1 MAQGEKIV
9 RNIATLNIGNTF
21 RSSNLNIASEKIYQ
35 DVNNTFPYTINQ
47 IKKHIVP
54 QVLYKIKYNFKAND
68 TLNHELIKQEYLV
81 RYETDSVI
89 PFPVLLDLGKS
100 KSSYPVYP
108 LKKEYT
114 DKEIDNIKV
123 AMLAA
128 EDQTVITTTLDII
141 NQSSWDILFNISVLR
156 YFVKRLEIHFKSL
169 SSNEF
174 SQLSDHNK
182 TLFEEYRGRYV
193 PTIKAMTKVYQETH
207 EPLARWRIQDY
218 LIVPDKKYQL
228 ALKDACNQV
237 LPQ

>member
-1 MAQGEKIV
+1 M

-21 RSSNLNIASEKIYQ
+21 RSSNLNIASEEIYQ

-54 QVLYKIKYNFKAND
+54 QVPYKIKYNFKAND

-100 KSSYPVYP
+100 KSSYPVYL

-114 DKEIDNIKV
+114 DKEIENIKV

-141 NQSSWDILFNISVLR
+141 NQSSWDILFNISALR

-169 SSNEF
+169 SSKEF

-182 TLFEEYRGRYV
+182 TLFEEYQGRYV
-193 PTIKAMTKVYQETH
+193 PTIKVMTKVYQETH

-237 LPQ
+237 LP